1 MTRTDVRRELLA
13 GVLDRFPD
21 QAKQIVQLALRN
33 EGFRSLCE
41 EYDLARKSYGL
52 LQVSPER
59 ANEVAEY
66 RTLLTDL
73 EQEIRSFL
81 QSDGTAK

>member
-1 MTRTDVRRELLA
+1 MSCSEGHWTGSRIRRA
-13 GVLDRFPD
+13 S
-21 QAKQIVQLALRN
+21 IVHLALRN
-33 EGFRSLCE
+33 QGFRSLCE

-59 ANEVAEY
+59 AKEVAEY